1 MNDTTMTHDTDS
13 PPASEGS
20 TTSWPATEVE
30 LSEDVP
36 TPRVTSKEESGT
48 DEGVEEISETAETT
62 TEQPGKA
69 DIAADISP
77 TTTDSLATPASPSW
91 SRSRLPVSDDEDAA
105 SKVEDSAPAKKEKKA
120 EEGAQQEESGSL
132 GLSMGKEVEAQAAT
146 HEKAGDAVAKE
157 QDKEDQPK
165 RPAFV
170 LTRPTVSGENELVT
184 ITQPSTPSGS
194 VAGDKKD
201 EDKPD
206 PRNIRITTFLPET
219 KTFFTSP
226 TTTNAIPNSAVSP
239 LTQTF
244 FSTDFSVRSPP
255 RPGGAFITELPSDA
269 EVTVSQ
275 AVKITVGEPKPS
287 RPGSRDPSR
296 SRNASPAMRPLSQ
309 NRKRIPSPS
318 PVRPP
323 RPHSSSH
330 TRVYR
335 PLSDSDD
342 DTSDARP
349 THLPFVR
356 GRTVVSA
363 PPLRTA
369 PPGSFKI
376 HRQPPQY
383 SHVPR
388 DPLFQYEEPRR
399 PASREE
405 PRRRPP
411 RQEERFAP
419 SRSTLLNDLKKA
431 LKTDPATYYAVKGLL
446 AEHDERKRESR
457 KEKESYRVPEEKR
470 SSAHRHDERR
480 TRHEERPAD
489 VFEPRIPVSFAFM
502 TGASGSET
510 EVDKARS
517 LHQDK
522 LRKPVRPTA
531 PSSRSP
537 QPASHDESYKESP
550 RLPTTSHSTK
560 RSDDDRRPH
569 RPIPVRIH
577 HPLSHA
583 IPSPEPPYPSSR
595 DPSPQRFLPRSQTLT
610 MAQAARLAEGLGDR
624 RQADDLRKTGLK
636 SGDKVSLL
644 DERDGGE
651 KLRKKEEKISSGTGN
666 SSKKEKKDG
675 ERREEK
681 SKSARRHSFDSVVD
695 YKPSPQ
701 SSTAKKNGEPSSSRK
716 TEKPSRS
723 SARKDDPYRSP
734 VHKPV
739 DYRYSTGRPRD
750 TIDRYVASDAS
761 SKKGGKGKERAIS
774 FDFDDLM

>member
-1 MNDTTMTHDTDS
+1 MNDSAKTRDVDS

-30 LSEDVP
+30 LSEDAP
-36 TPRVTSKEESGT
+36 TPRATSKEDPGT
-48 DEGVEEISETAETT
+48 DEGVNEPSETAKLP
-62 TEQPGKA
+62 TEQPAKDEGA
-69 DIAADISP
+69 DESS
-77 TTTDSLATPASPSW
+77 TGTTDSLATSPSW
-91 SRSRLPVSDDEDAA
+91 SRSRLPVSDDEDAP
-105 SKVEDSAPAKKEKKA
+105 SKVEDSLPKGKEEKG
-120 EEGAQQEESGSL
+120 EEVSQNEESGSL
-132 GLSMGKEVEAQAAT
+132 GLSMDKEAEGPTKERQKTCDGAAAN
-146 HEKAGDAVAKE
+146 EL
-157 QDKEDQPK
+157 DKEDQPK

-170 LTRPTVSGENELVT
+170 LTRPTVSGENELVS

-194 VAGDKKD
+194 VAGDNKD

-219 KTFFTSP
+219 TTFFTSP

-287 RPGSRDPSR
+287 RPRSRDPSR
-296 SRNASPAMRPLSQ
+296 SRNASPARRPPSQ
-309 NRKRIPSPS
+309 NRKRIPSSS

-323 RPHSSSH
+323 RSHSSSH

-335 PLSDSDD
+335 PPSDSDD

-376 HRQPPQY
+376 HRQVPQY
-383 SHVPR
+383 SHPPR
-388 DPLFQYEEPRR
+388 ESPYQYEEPRR
-399 PASREE
+399 PASRPEE
-405 PRRRPP
+405 PRRRSP
-411 RQEERFAP
+411 RQEERSAP
-419 SRSTLLNDLKKA
+419 SLSNLLDDLKKA
-431 LKTDPATYYAVKGLL
+431 LKNDPATYYAVKGLL
-446 AEHDERKRESR
+446 VEHDERKRESR
-457 KEKESYRVPEEKR
+457 KEEESYRAPEERR
-470 SSAHRHDERR
+470 SSARRHDDRR
-480 TRHEERPAD
+480 TRYDERPAD

-502 TGASGSET
+502 T
-510 EVDKARS
+510 D
-517 LHQDK
+517 QDK
-522 LRKPVRPTA
+522 LRKPARTAAPPLRP
-531 PSSRSP
+531 S
-537 QPASHDESYKESP
+537 QPTSHDERYRESS
-550 RLPTTSHSTK
+550 RLPTTSHGVK
-560 RSDDDRRPH
+560 YSDGDRRPH
-569 RPIPVRIH
+569 RPVPVRIH

-624 RQADDLRKTGLK
+624 RQADGLRKTGLK

-644 DERDGGE
+644 DEHDGGE
-651 KLRKKEEKISSGTGN
+651 KSRKKEEKISSGVGK
-666 SSKKEKKDG
+666 SSKKEKRDG
-675 ERREEK
+675 ERRDEK
-681 SKSARRHSFDSVVD
+681 PKSARRHSFDSVVD

-701 SSTAKKNGEPSSSRK
+701 STGAKQHGEPPSSSSRK
-716 TEKPSRS
+716 AEKTSRP

-734 VHKPV
+734 VDKPA
-739 DYRYSTGRPRD
+739 DFRYSTGRPRA
-750 TIDRYVASDAS
+750 TIDRYVASEAS

>member
-1 MNDTTMTHDTDS
+1 MTHDADS

-20 TTSWPATEVE
+20 TTSWPATEVD
-30 LSEDVP
+30 LSEDAP
-36 TPRVTSKEESGT
+36 TPRATSKEGSRTNENEEEPSDT
-48 DEGVEEISETAETT
+48 ADEPAKDV
-62 TEQPGKA
+62 
-69 DIAADISP
+69 DAADTAPS
-77 TTTDSLATPASPSW
+77 TTDSLATPASPSW

-105 SKVEDSAPAKKEKKA
+105 SKVEDSAPVKEEEKA
-120 EEGAQQEESGSL
+120 EKGSQLEESGSL
-132 GLSMGKEVEAQAAT
+132 GLSLGKKAGGSTQE
-146 HEKAGDAVAKE
+146 HEKADDDAAAKE
-157 QDKEDQPK
+157 EDKEDQPK

-170 LTRPTVSGENELVT
+170 LTRPTVSGENELIS
-184 ITQPSTPSGS
+184 ITQSSTPSGS
-194 VAGDKKD
+194 VAGDDKD

-287 RPGSRDPSR
+287 RPRSRDPSR
-296 SRNASPAMRPLSQ
+296 SRDASPARRPPSQ
-309 NRKRIPSPS
+309 NRKRLPSPS

-323 RPHSSSH
+323 RPHVSSH

-383 SHVPR
+383 SHTPR
-388 DPLFQYEEPRR
+388 TPLFQYEEPRR
-399 PASREE
+399 PASRPEG
-405 PRRRPP
+405 PRRHSPRPN
-411 RQEERFAP
+411 ERPAP
-419 SRSTLLNDLKKA
+419 SLSTLLDGLKKA
-431 LKTDPATYYAVKGLL
+431 LKTDPTTYYAVKGLL
-446 AEHDERKRESR
+446 VEHDERKSESR
-457 KEKESYRVPEEKR
+457 KHKESYGAPDEKR
-470 SSAHRHDERR
+470 SSGRRHDERR
-480 TRHEERPAD
+480 ARDEERPAD

-502 TGASGSET
+502 T
-510 EVDKARS
+510 D
-517 LHQDK
+517 HDK

-531 PSSRSP
+531 PTSRPP
-537 QPASHDESYKESP
+537 QPASHNERYRESSK
-550 RLPTTSHSTK
+550 LPTTSHGIK
-560 RSDDDRRPH
+560 YPDDDRRPH

-651 KLRKKEEKISSGTGN
+651 KLKKKEEKVSSGTGK
-666 SSKKEKKDG
+666 SSRKEKKDG
-675 ERREEK
+675 EKREEK
-681 SKSARRHSFDSVVD
+681 PKSARRHSFDSVVD
-695 YKPSPQ
+695 YKPSSH
-701 SSTAKKNGEPSSSRK
+701 SSAANRHAEQSSSRK
-716 TEKPSRS
+716 AEKRSRS
-723 SARKDDPYRSP
+723 SARKDDAYRSP
-734 VHKPV
+734 VDKSV

-750 TIDRYVASDAS
+750 TVDRYIASEAS

-774 FDFDDLM
+774 FDFGDLM